1 MFELLWYLLG
11 HGCVP
16 VCISGAPGCGKTAQV
31 VQFAQQMRQIEPS
44 FLFHT
49 LYIPALAPEEYGI
62 GVYDYDAKIYKK
74 TTPEWALPF
83 VKQDN
88 NQNRPGIIFLDEINS
103 INSAFSLKMLNTL
116 IQEHRL
122 PNGAQLSDKILFVA
136 AMNGNLECGGEL
148 LPPDLMNRFTHVT
161 CVSEYAATIEWMF
174 HRPKSFSRGL
184 TAIQTMD
191 DVMIDIQNNPTK
203 WENVYQFLSEAGK
216 QGVKITPDEEL
227 TRGELFV
234 SARSLAMFTALIGP
248 EINNPVEWAYSLFP
262 EQVATIIESINV
274 ASIKDAASALFD
286 AGDKEASTEEEAHLA
301 KRQDVIAKVRKRPKQ
316 S

>member
-16 VCISGAPGCGKTAQV
+16 CCISGAPGCGKTAQV
-31 VQFAQQMRQIEPS
+31 VAFAQQMQQLNPE

-88 NQNRPGIIFLDEINS
+88 NQNRPGIIFLDEINT
-103 INSAFSLKMLNTL
+103 INSTFSLKMLNTL

-122 PNGAQLSDKILFVA
+122 PNGAQLSDNLLFIA

-148 LPPDLMNRFTHVT
+148 LPPDLMNRFAHVT
-161 CVSEYAATIEWMF
+161 CVSEYGATLDWMF
-174 HRPKSFSRGL
+174 HRPNHIKRGL
-184 TAIQTMD
+184 PVIQSMA
-191 DVMIDIQNNPTK
+191 DVLESIKQEPAK
-203 WENVYQFLSEAGK
+203 WENVYTFLTEAGK
-216 QGVKITPDEEL
+216 SGVKITPDEEL

-234 SARSLAMFTALIGP
+234 SPRSLAMYTALIGP

-262 EQVATIIESINV
+262 EQVAIIIESVNV
-274 ASIKDAASALFD
+274 ASIKDAASALFE
-286 AGDKEASTEEEAHLA
+286 AGDKEASTDETEHLA